1 MIKRLHFRL
10 ELFFYYLRKYSLFLL
25 IGTLLGSLA
34 YYNKNRI
41 LGSYHQLTPI
51 VKIIGIDGLY
61 NQRNISPEISDL
73 ISYGLTS
80 NSDNDKPIPSPLVEQ
95 IDTLNDNQ
103 TYIFHL
109 KKDLFWHN
117 GLPFQSHDIV
127 YNIKGLTLKY
137 IDASTLEIHLST
149 PFAPILSVLS
159 QPLFYKSTLIGL
171 GPYRVTKIKYQ
182 DGNFQTMILKSTQDQ
197 PQLTYKF
204 FNSENDL
211 ITAFKLGQIDEMST
225 TSLPEEFNLWPN
237 LNVTPQINTYK
248 QYSAIFINTEKL
260 NNKQFRQSLA
270 YATPKTKD
278 KNERCLSPISPNSW
292 AYNPAVKEYGF
303 NPERAKE
310 LAQDNTVTQLTL
322 SVGDRRLL
330 PLAETIKNSWKE
342 VLNIDTTI
350 IAENQVSSQ
359 DFDALLTFGIIPHDP
374 DQYLFW
380 HSTQESTNLTKLNNS
395 RIDKLLE
402 DGRTTFDYQERKKIY
417 HDFQRYLLEESPA
430 IFLSYPTTYTINRL
444 K

>member
-1 MIKRLHFRL
+1 LIKRLHFRL

-25 IGTLLGSLA
+25 IGTIFGSIV

-41 LGSYHQLTPI
+41 LSSYRQLTPI
-51 VKIIGIDGLY
+51 VKITGIDGLY
-61 NQRNISPEISDL
+61 NQRNIPAEISGL

-109 KKDLFWHN
+109 KKDLYWHN
-117 GLPFQSHDIV
+117 GLPFQSQDVV
-127 YNIKGLTLKY
+127 YDIKGLTLKY
-137 IDASTLEIHLST
+137 VNTSTLEIHLAT
-149 PFAPILSVLS
+149 PFAPILSALS

-171 GPYRVTKIKYQ
+171 GPYRVAKIKYQ
-182 DGNFQTMILKSTQDQ
+182 DGNFQTMVLKSTQDQ
-197 PQLTYKF
+197 TQLTYKF
-204 FNSENDL
+204 FNNENDL

-225 TSLPEEFNLWPN
+225 TSLPEEFNQWPN
-237 LNVTPQINTYK
+237 LNITPQINTYK
-248 QYSAIFINTEKL
+248 QYSAIFINTEKMD
-260 NNKQFRQSLA
+260 NKQFRQSLA

-278 KNERCLSPISPNSW
+278 KNERCLNPISPNSW

-342 VLNIDTTI
+342 VLNIDTLI
-350 IAENQVSSQ
+350 IAENQGSNQ

-380 HSTQESTNLTKLNNS
+380 HSTQQSTNLTKLNNS